1 MGRLSE
7 DAWVRLPLKLLKQHG
22 ITKSAATVC
31 TVIVDRAT
39 SAANLFDWVSVSA
52 ADLVGDTGYTR
63 RTVQRS
69 IDDLVR
75 IGIIERESNKS
86 SGCTNRYRL
95 RSDCIELCGKA
106 AHPKQRGTRKAQLR
120 AAEELRKAREIEEM
134 EAYMS
139 LSNRFLDSGGDD
151 HD

>member
-1 MGRLSE
+1 MKLSE
-7 DAWVRLPLKLLKQHG
+7 EAWVRLPLKLLKLHG

-39 SAANLFDWVSVSA
+39 SAVELYDWVTVSA
-52 ADLVGDTGYTR
+52 ADLVADTGYTR

-75 IGIIERESNKS
+75 IGIIERETNKI

-95 RSDCIELCGKA
+95 RSECIDLCGRA
-106 AHPKQRGTRKAQLR
+106 AEPKQRGTRKAQLR
-120 AAEELRKAREIEEM
+120 AADELRKAREREEM